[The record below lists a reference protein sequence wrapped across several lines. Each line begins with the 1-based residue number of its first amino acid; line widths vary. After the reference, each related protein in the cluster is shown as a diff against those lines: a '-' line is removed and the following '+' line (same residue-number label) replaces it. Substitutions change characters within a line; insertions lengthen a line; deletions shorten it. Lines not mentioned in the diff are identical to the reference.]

1 MDQNIVDKM
10 PVIRI
15 RIAYLWEAPGGEK
28 RVSIFFLFHSYYK
41 PCMWRC
47 SIHIY

>member
-1 MDQNIVDKM
+1 MWDKM

-28 RVSIFFLFHSYYK
+28 SVSIFFLSHSYYK
-41 PCMWRC
+41 PCMEVLNT
-47 SIHIY
+47 YLLN